1 MSSLV
6 NSLLVR
12 LQLGLVHSNENF
24 VAYGD
29 KTGYMAKGLRT
40 AHSPQRCFN
49 GQNYNHLGWNKDR
62 KLTMTNSTGTGAR
75 KARKVRLAA
84 FVDYSL
90 TTWTDSQKEPVLV
103 NVVDELFIQYN
114 RASKYN
120 IGTGEYLDTVT
131 VTTKPQQGGSQ
142 LVAALSPGETYKVP
156 DFYGQGKSLLIEVC
170 ESVLGSSQ
178 RPDIAVI
185 SVGKNR
191 STCNDPD
198 PVQSAEKKEEEETP
212 RQSLSSWILNW
223 ILRYRRRPA
232 PSTSATGKVP
242 STSTSAA
249 STTP

>member
-1 MSSLV
+1 
-6 NSLLVR
+6 
-12 LQLGLVHSNENF
+12 
-24 VAYGD
+24 
-29 KTGYMAKGLRT
+29 
-40 AHSPQRCFN
+40 
-49 GQNYNHLGWNKDR
+49 
-62 KLTMTNSTGTGAR
+62 MTNTTGTGAR

-90 TTWTDSQKEPVLV
+90 TTWTGSQKEPVLV

-120 IGTGEYLDTVT
+120 VGTGEYPDTVT
-131 VTTKPQQGGSQ
+131 VTTKPQRGGSQ
-142 LVAALSPGETYKVP
+142 LVAALSPGETYTVP

-185 SVGKNR
+185 SVGKHR
-191 STCNDPD
+191 SACPD
-198 PVQSAEKKEEEETP
+198 PVQSAEKKEEESK

-242 STSTSAA
+242 ST
-249 STTP
+249 